1 MRSSAETGKRGGWKQ
16 SEGKTGPEPP
26 LRAERAH
33 LGEQLPHG
41 LSILGGDVAVWGDFP
56 TRLLEHGFWHLDS
69 RFVR

>member
-1 MRSSAETGKRGGWKQ
+1 MEGGN
-16 SEGKTGPEPP
+16 SPEGKTGPEPP